1 MGKRKAVQGIN
12 LDSASDEQSVVGKW
26 SKGEVTADCI
36 LWSDG
41 QDPDTITLSEDGR
54 TLTMV
59 QVNAQCVTHTHACV
73 CAHSGAGK

>member
-26 SKGEVTADCI
+26 SKGEVTAECI
-36 LWSDG
+36 LWLDG
-41 QDPDTITLSEDGR
+41 ADPDTVTLSEDGR

-59 QVNAQCVTHTHACV
+59 QVNTH
-73 CAHSGAGK
+73 